1 VAIQSTGKGALVHV
15 APGSRPAKN
24 IKRLVRLVGNEGRNQ
39 AKQEKMRTYK
49 NLYARIYAFENLYQ
63 AYLKARR
70 GHKDDPG
77 VLIFTDNLDR
87 ELIKLQGELISKAYK
102 TGPYRRFYV
111 HDPKTRLVAALPFR
125 DRVLQHAL
133 CNVIEPLFDR
143 QFIYDSYACRVGKG
157 THTGADRVTEFL
169 RRATRLWP
177 RPYCIKCD
185 ISQYF
190 PSVQH
195 KTLLAIIRRTIA
207 CEDTMRL
214 IQEILSSWVDTNDP
228 DPRGLPIG
236 NLTSQLWANV
246 YLDQLDHF
254 IKEALRVKFYVRYM
268 DDFVII
274 HGSKAELWQLKREI
288 EDYLDSKLSLKLN
301 GKTSIFPI
309 SHGIDFLGYR
319 IWSDHRLLRKR
330 SIKRIKRAL
339 RHFQKLYSQGKI
351 GFDRINATVQS
362 WLGHAKHA
370 DSYRFRQKLFDAV
383 HFVKGRDDRGE
394 GQRILE

>member
-1 VAIQSTGKGALVHV
+1 
-15 APGSRPAKN
+15 
-24 IKRLVRLVGNEGRNQ
+24 
-39 AKQEKMRTYK
+39 MRTYK
-49 NLYARIYAFENLYQ
+49 NLYPQVYDFQNLYE

-70 GHKDDPG
+70 GHRYQPE
-77 VLIFTDNLDR
+77 VLIFTNNLES
-87 ELIKLQGELISKAYK
+87 ELIQLQNELIWKTYK
-102 TGPYRRFYV
+102 TGSYRRFYV
-111 HDPKTRLVAALPFR
+111 NDPKTRLVAALPFR

-133 CNVIEPLFDR
+133 CNIIEPLFER
-143 QFIYDSYACRVGKG
+143 KFIYDSYACRKGKG
-157 THTGADRVTEFL
+157 THAGADRVTEFL

-177 RPYCIKCD
+177 KPYCLKCD

-190 PSVQH
+190 PSVRH
-195 KTLLAIIRRTIA
+195 NTLLAIIRRTIA
-207 CEDTMRL
+207 CEDTLWL

-254 IKEALRVKFYVRYM
+254 IKEVLRVKFYVRYM

-274 HGSKAELWQLKREI
+274 GGNKAELWQIKREV
-288 EDYLDSKLSLKLN
+288 ETFLDDKLGLHLN
-301 GKTSIFPI
+301 GKTGIFPI
-309 SHGIDFLGYR
+309 SHGVDFLGYR
-319 IWSDHRLLRKR
+319 IWPDHRLLRKR
-330 SIKRIKRAL
+330 STKRIKRAL

-370 DSYRFRQKLFDAV
+370 DSYHFRQKLFDAFP
-383 HFVKGRDDRGE
+383 FVKGGGE
-394 GQRILE
+394 CDEDQGILE